1 MSASGDA
8 PPEHGAGA
16 APDPAIPDRAEA
28 AAPPPPPEASASP
41 PPNATGAAP
50 DETSA
55 LGPPQPFAL
64 AREAGEGKGEG
75 PAISHV
81 EVAVALPVPGT
92 FTYRDP
98 RPGARLL
105 PGVQVVVPF
114 GGRMVTGFVLGPAA
128 PGSAGPRTRDI
139 EAVIGGEPLFD
150 EEVLALCRWA
160 ADYYLAP
167 LGEFLR
173 AALPQGER
181 ADAVRL
187 VRLTDAG
194 ARAARGEAPADAQ
207 LALGGVPRQPAG
219 VHPTLRALADAGG
232 ELAWR
237 MLAKRVGAAR
247 MQLARLE
254 ADGLVEVG
262 DEVRDRRAPPTV
274 AFAVAVEGRAETALP
289 ARAKARQAV
298 LAKVRAA
305 GQTGVALPALGPPE
319 RAHARAL
326 AALGLARIE
335 ERPVLAPPRVQGTLQ
350 TPPAPTRAQAE
361 AIEALTAALGQ
372 GPATFLLHG
381 VTGSGKTEVY
391 LRLIAA
397 ARAQG
402 RGALVL
408 VPEIALTPQLAGRF
422 RARFGD
428 DVAVLHSALPP
439 RERLAAWR
447 RLRAGEVGIALGA
460 RSAVFA
466 PVRALGVVVVDEEH
480 DGSFKQEEGV
490 RYNGR
495 DLAIV
500 RAQTARAVAVL
511 GSATPSLESARNV
524 ETGRYRR
531 LALPERAT
539 PRPLPPVEIVDLR
552 RHPPGP
558 DGLLSAPLAEAV
570 AANLAVG
577 QQTILFLNRRG
588 FSTVVLCRACGQ
600 VIRCPHCAVSMTF
613 HRGRDRLVCHYCGH
627 NTAVPPRCPSCQL
640 PRLERLG
647 MGTERVEALVRE
659 RFPGARVA
667 RLDRDTAGAGGSGAS
682 NLEEVL
688 RAMNAGEIDV
698 LVGTQMVT
706 KGHDFGGVTLV
717 GVLQPD
723 QAMHLPDFR
732 AAERVFQ
739 LIEQVAGRAGRGDRP
754 GRVIVQTY
762 NPEHA
767 AIVAV
772 REHDYAGFIRG
783 ELLARSEA
791 AYPPFARMIALRLD
805 ASDESEVR
813 GAASTVAA
821 EVVRAGGPRVQVRGP
836 APAPIERVR
845 GRSRYQIWLSSTERA
860 PLAAAARAASAVKLG
875 GDVRMVV
882 DVDPQS
888 TL

>member
-1 MSASGDA
+1 V
-8 PPEHGAGA
+8 
-16 APDPAIPDRAEA
+16 I
-28 AAPPPPPEASASP
+28 
-41 PPNATGAAP
+41 
-50 DETSA
+50 
-55 LGPPQPFAL
+55 
-64 AREAGEGKGEG
+64 
-75 PAISHV
+75 
-81 EVAVALPVPGT
+81 AV
-92 FTYRDP
+92 
-98 RPGARLL
+98 
-105 PGVQVVVPF
+105 
-114 GGRMVTGFVLGPAA
+114 
-128 PGSAGPRTRDI
+128 
-139 EAVIGGEPLFD
+139 
-150 EEVLALCRWA
+150 
-160 ADYYLAP
+160 
-167 LGEFLR
+167 
-173 AALPQGER
+173 
-181 ADAVRL
+181 
-187 VRLTDAG
+187 
-194 ARAARGEAPADAQ
+194 ARAA
-207 LALGGVPRQPAG
+207 
-219 VHPTLRALADAGG
+219 
-232 ELAWR
+232 
-237 MLAKRVGAAR
+237 
-247 MQLARLE
+247 
-254 ADGLVEVG
+254 
-262 DEVRDRRAPPTV
+262 
-274 AFAVAVEGRAETALP
+274 
-289 ARAKARQAV
+289 
-298 LAKVRAA
+298 
-305 GQTGVALPALGPPE
+305 
-319 RAHARAL
+319 
-326 AALGLARIE
+326 
-335 ERPVLAPPRVQGTLQ
+335 
-350 TPPAPTRAQAE
+350 
-361 AIEALTAALGQ
+361 
-372 GPATFLLHG
+372 
-381 VTGSGKTEVY
+381 
-391 LRLIAA
+391 
-397 ARAQG
+397 G

-439 RERLAAWR
+439 RDRLAAWR

-466 PVRALGVVVVDEEH
+466 PVKALGVVVVDEEH

-500 RAQTARAVAVL
+500 RAQTAKAVVVL

-531 LALPERAT
+531 LSLPERAT

-552 RHPPGP
+552 RHPPGA
-558 DGLLSAPLAEAV
+558 DGLLSAPLGEAV
-570 AANLAVG
+570 AANLAAG

-627 NTAVPPRCPSCQL
+627 NDAVPKVCPSCRM

-667 RLDRDTAGAGGSGAS
+667 RLDRDTAGVAGQVEGATA
-682 NLEEVL
+682 LEEVL
-688 RAMNAGEIDV
+688 RAMNAGEIDI

-739 LIEQVAGRAGRGDRP
+739 LIEQVAGRAGRGAHP

-772 REHDYAGFIRG
+772 RTHDYEGFVRG
-783 ELLARSEA
+783 ELVARGESG
-791 AYPPFARMIALRLD
+791 YPPFTRMVALRLD
-805 ASDESEVR
+805 GPAERDVR
-813 GAASTVAA
+813 DAAVAVAA
-821 EVVRAGGPRVQVRGP
+821 EVARAGGPRVRLRGP
-836 APAPIERVR
+836 AEAPIARVR
-845 GRSRYQIWLSSTERA
+845 GRSRYQIWLSATERA
-860 PLAAAARAASAVKLG
+860 PLAAASRAAMTVKLTN
-875 GDVRMVV
+875 DVRMVI